1 MQLDSAVYDLIYS
14 IIDYTGIFLDGGLIV
29 LLVNNYL
36 IPKYTCIKKR
46 PFLFISYICVCAFIY
61 AVGFSN
67 EFYYFVLSIFLS
79 IFIYEAIFFRGAL
92 YRKLSLCCIYCSLY
106 FIMDGVYLNFYRFLE
121 DTIGSMPDGAGLFLV
136 FFQRVICKFIMYHI
150 LRFLLRNM
158 SVIDDHLPHTYVAC
172 MLGFCGFDILLLI
185 LNIFYLNPTKND
197 IKASP
202 FLSVFMLGCLCMI
215 LCFIYLFTVMVRN
228 YKENLRYQIQ
238 TKEWELHQQ
247 YLQQAQIMIE
257 DSRKFRH
264 DIKSHL
270 FCMEGLVE
278 QEKYGELKTYLE
290 QFRDSEFL
298 RLPFR
303 SFCTDDSLNT
313 LLNQKL
319 QKASSLNISMEIKVN
334 ISNRI
339 YVQKMDLCTILANLC
354 DNAIEGACKADSPYV
369 TVELKEIK
377 GYLSLNVE
385 NSTKGDVLAEN
396 PSLVSTKGDQQ
407 FHGLGV
413 AIVRNIVRKY
423 NGSVNTSSEDG
434 RFNCFVLLENQPSPE

>member
-1 MQLDSAVYDLIYS
+1 
-14 IIDYTGIFLDGGLIV
+14 
-29 LLVNNYL
+29 
-36 IPKYTCIKKR
+36 
-46 PFLFISYICVCAFIY
+46 
-61 AVGFSN
+61 
-67 EFYYFVLSIFLS
+67 
-79 IFIYEAIFFRGAL
+79 
-92 YRKLSLCCIYCSLY
+92 
-106 FIMDGVYLNFYRFLE
+106 
-121 DTIGSMPDGAGLFLV
+121 
-136 FFQRVICKFIMYHI
+136 
-150 LRFLLRNM
+150 
-158 SVIDDHLPHTYVAC
+158 
-172 MLGFCGFDILLLI
+172 
-185 LNIFYLNPTKND
+185 
-197 IKASP
+197 
-202 FLSVFMLGCLCMI
+202 
-215 LCFIYLFTVMVRN
+215 
-228 YKENLRYQIQ
+228 
-238 TKEWELHQQ
+238 
-247 YLQQAQIMIE
+247 MIE